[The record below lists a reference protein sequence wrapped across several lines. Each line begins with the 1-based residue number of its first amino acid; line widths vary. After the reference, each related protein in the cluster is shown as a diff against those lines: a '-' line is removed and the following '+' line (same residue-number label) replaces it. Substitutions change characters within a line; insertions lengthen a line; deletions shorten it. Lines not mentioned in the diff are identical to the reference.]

1 MKALTPDQ
9 EKGRTM
15 ADRPVTQTR
24 KDRDGDIV
32 ALCNPQTTWSPRRKE
47 DAIRDIETGAHRY
60 YVPWADGNST
70 WIHVVDGP
78 RGKYL
83 RTNRDQTSR
92 NNLDDLP
99 DC

>member
-1 MKALTPDQ
+1 
-9 EKGRTM
+9 M
-15 ADRPVTQTR
+15 ADRAVYTMR
-24 KDRDGDIV
+24 KDRDGDIL
-32 ALCNPQTTWSPRRKE
+32 ALCYSGETWSPRAKA

-60 YVPWADGNST
+60 YVPWSDGKST

-78 RGKYL
+78 TGKYL
-83 RTNRDQTSR
+83 RTDKDDTTR